1 MRIFKYSGRFKR
13 DYKLCQKQGRDMNKL
28 HAVLKILASGE
39 LIPAKY
45 KDHALSGNWKGY
57 RDLHIEPDW
66 LLLYKLEDD
75 AIILLA
81 ATGSHSKVLKV
92 G

>member
-1 MRIFKYSGRFKR
+1 
-13 DYKLCQKQGRDMNKL
+13 MNKL
-28 HAVLKILASGE
+28 HAVLEILAAGTP
-39 LIPAKY
+39 LPARY

-66 LLLYKLEDD
+66 LLLYKLEDNT
-75 AIILLA
+75 IVLLA
-81 ATGSHSKVLKV
+81 AIGSHSKVLKV

>member
-1 MRIFKYSGRFKR
+1 
-13 DYKLCQKQGRDMNKL
+13 MNKL
-28 HAVLKILASGE
+28 HAVLEILAAGTP
-39 LIPAKY
+39 LPARY

-66 LLLYKLEDD
+66 LLLYKLEDNTVV
-75 AIILLA
+75 LLA

>member
-1 MRIFKYSGRFKR
+1 
-13 DYKLCQKQGRDMNKL
+13 MNKL
-28 HAVLKILASGE
+28 HAVLEILAAGTP
-39 LIPAKY
+39 LPARY

-66 LLLYKLEDD
+66 LLLYKLEDNT
-75 AIILLA
+75 IVLLA